1 MNVVCVGSH
10 PDDVEMGMGGTILK
24 HTKNGDNVTI
34 VLCTLGGASGH
45 HRERKKEAKKAAMI
59 LGVKD
64 LQILNYPVSKLNKPS
79 KEFVNIL
86 RKIIVK
92 TKAQR
97 VYTHSPCDFHQV
109 DVSVSKSSIKAS
121 EKIKHVFFYETI
133 SSTTPDFKPNSYV
146 DITKFISKKLQSL
159 RSHKTQADRFYLSP
173 NVIKS
178 LANTRYVC
186 GKVGSNSKGF
196 AEAFT
201 AYRYTI

>member
-1 MNVVCVGSH
+1 MNVVCIGSH

-45 HRERKKEAKKAAMI
+45 HRERKKEAKKGAMI

-109 DVSVSKSSIKAS
+109 HVSVSKSSIKAS
-121 EKIKHVFFYETI
+121 EKIKQVFFYETR
-133 SSTTPDFKPNSYV
+133 SSTTPDFKPNS
-146 DITKFISKKLQSL
+146 
-159 RSHKTQADRFYLSP
+159 
-173 NVIKS
+173 
-178 LANTRYVC
+178 
-186 GKVGSNSKGF
+186 
-196 AEAFT
+196 
-201 AYRYTI
+201 